1 MAIEKPMAIADLQLQ
16 VQTSQDKVIVSP
28 IGDWLILDLPNVE
41 KQLQGLLKDTKTKEV
56 IFELSGLGKIDM
68 ASAFVLAQLV
78 SASTDPNSDR
88 HFLGT
93 HPYARQLMQV
103 AHENSNVCPIPPPKP
118 HLVDILIR
126 IGHAVEDMWEDLV
139 GTFAFAGRLFQTLF
153 RSLLHPSR
161 LRWPSIFSIAE
172 EAGVNALPIVALL
185 SFFMGAVMAFL
196 SANLLSS
203 FGASLFTVD
212 LVGLAVLRE
221 FAVII
226 TAIILAGRSNSAFT
240 AEIGSMRMQQE
251 IDAMKVLGI
260 DPFEALVLPRV
271 IACVLMIP
279 LLVFAAM
286 IAGLIGGALVA
297 WLELGISPSL
307 FISRLHE
314 QVAIQHF
321 WVGMSKAPVFALI
334 IALIGCRQGLLVEG
348 NVESLG
354 RRTTLSVVQALFAII
369 LVNAIFAM
377 IYMELN
383 I

>member
-1 MAIEKPMAIADLQLQ
+1 MAIADLQLQ
-16 VQTSQDKVIVSP
+16 VQTSQDKVIISP
-28 IGDWLILDLPNVE
+28 IGDWLILDLPKVE
-41 KQLQGLLKDTKTKEV
+41 KQLQALLKDTKTKEV
-56 IFELSGLGKIDM
+56 VFELSGLGKIDM
-68 ASAFVLAQLV
+68 ASAFVLSQLI
-78 SASTDPNSDR
+78 SYSPNPNSDE
-88 HFLGT
+88 HFSGN
-93 HPYARQLMQV
+93 HPYVRQLMQ
-103 AHENSNVCPIPPPKP
+103 AALENSNVCLIPPPRP
-118 HLVDILIR
+118 HFVDVLIR
-126 IGHAVEDMWEDLV
+126 IGHAMEDMWADLV
-139 GTFAFAGRLFQTLF
+139 GTFAFAGRLFQTMF
-153 RSLLHPSR
+153 RSLLHPKR

-286 IAGLIGGALVA
+286 IAGLVGGALVA

-307 FISRLHE
+307 FISRLHAE
-314 QVAIQHF
+314 VDIQHF

>member
-1 MAIEKPMAIADLQLQ
+1 MRAA
-16 VQTSQDKVIVSP
+16 
-28 IGDWLILDLPNVE
+28 
-41 KQLQGLLKDTKTKEV
+41 
-56 IFELSGLGKIDM
+56 
-68 ASAFVLAQLV
+68 LA
-78 SASTDPNSDR
+78 
-88 HFLGT
+88 
-93 HPYARQLMQV
+93 
-103 AHENSNVCPIPPPKP
+103 NSNVCPIPPAKP

-126 IGHAVEDMWEDLV
+126 IGHAIEDMWGDLV
-139 GTFAFAGRLFQTLF
+139 GTFAFAGRLFQTMF
-153 RSLLHPSR
+153 RSLLHPKR

>member
-1 MAIEKPMAIADLQLQ
+1 MAIADLQLQ
-16 VQTSQDKVIVSP
+16 VQTSQDKITVSP
-28 IGDWLILDLPNVE
+28 IGDWLILDLPKIE
-41 KQLQGLLKDTKTKEV
+41 KPLQDLRAKADATKIV
-56 IFELSGLGKIDM
+56 FDLSGLGKIDM
-68 ASAFVLAQLV
+68 ASAFVLSQLI
-78 SASTDPNSDR
+78 SSSPNPNGDQ
-88 HFLGT
+88 HFSGT
-93 HPYARQLMQV
+93 HPYVRQLMR
-103 AHENSNVCPIPPPKP
+103 AALENSNVCPIPPAKP
-118 HLVDILIR
+118 HFVDILIR
-126 IGHAVEDMWEDLV
+126 IGHAMEDMWEDLV
-139 GTFAFAGRLFQTLF
+139 GTFAFAGRLFQTMF
-153 RSLLHPSR
+153 RSLLHPKR

-172 EAGVNALPIVALL
+172 EAGVNALPIVVLL

-212 LVGLAVLRE
+212 LVGLSVLRE

-286 IAGLIGGALVA
+286 IAGLLGGALVA

-307 FISRLHE
+307 FISRLHSE
-314 QVAIQHF
+314 VNIQHF

-369 LVNAIFAM
+369 LVNATFAM